1 MSSWAL
7 GSICC
12 FDLAVQRHD
21 VAHRRQPITTT
32 AAIAGVKRHAAE
44 LTMGRLSLGPATPS
58 DLRFIME
65 TERLPGFDKMVGRW
79 TADQHK
85 AAYSNPSYAYLIGT
99 EIGGEAFGF
108 AIIRDLDDPHGN
120 VCLKRIAIAS
130 PGRGY
135 GTPFLGMVLDWVFRE
150 ATAYRVW
157 LDVLADND
165 RARHVYMR
173 GGFTE
178 EGLLRRAYKLPDESR
193 IDLILMSILRPEW
206 LKQRLTRSAE

>member
-1 MSSWAL
+1 
-7 GSICC
+7 
-12 FDLAVQRHD
+12 
-21 VAHRRQPITTT
+21 
-32 AAIAGVKRHAAE
+32 
-44 LTMGRLSLGPATPS
+44 MGRLSLGRATPG
-58 DLRFIME
+58 DLPFIME
-65 TERLPGFDKMVGRW
+65 TERLPGYDKMVGRW

-85 AAYSNPSYAYLIGT
+85 AAYCKPSYAYLIGT

-135 GTPFLGMVLDWVFRE
+135 GTPFLGMVLDWVFGE
-150 ATAYRVW
+150 ATAYRIW

-173 GGFTE
+173 SGFIE

-193 IDLILMSILRPEW
+193 IDLILMSILRA
-206 LKQRLTRSAE
+206 RMAEEAIDALSGTIGSDLNLGLVARRALGTSGQTT

>member
-1 MSSWAL
+1 M
-7 GSICC
+7 
-12 FDLAVQRHD
+12 
-21 VAHRRQPITTT
+21 
-32 AAIAGVKRHAAE
+32 
-44 LTMGRLSLGPATPS
+44 
-58 DLRFIME
+58 
-65 TERLPGFDKMVGRW
+65 
-79 TADQHK
+79 
-85 AAYSNPSYAYLIGT
+85 
-99 EIGGEAFGF
+99 AFGF

-206 LKQRLTRSAE
+206 LKQRLTRSVE

>member
-1 MSSWAL
+1 MPE
-7 GSICC
+7 
-12 FDLAVQRHD
+12 
-21 VAHRRQPITTT
+21 AHR
-32 AAIAGVKRHAAE
+32 
-44 LTMGRLSLGPATPS
+44 
-58 DLRFIME
+58 
-65 TERLPGFDKMVGRW
+65 
-79 TADQHK
+79 
-85 AAYSNPSYAYLIGT
+85 
-99 EIGGEAFGF
+99 
-108 AIIRDLDDPHGN
+108 
-120 VCLKRIAIAS
+120 IAS

-193 IDLILMSILRPEW
+193 IDLILMSILRPE
-206 LKQRLTRSAE
+206 

>member
-1 MSSWAL
+1 MPDLSSWAL

-12 FDLAVQRHD
+12 FDSPSNQRRD

-32 AAIAGVKRHAAE
+32 AAIAGVKRDAAE
-44 LTMGRLSLGPATPS
+44 LTMGRLSLGRATPS
-58 DLRFIME
+58 DLPFIME

-85 AAYSNPSYAYLIGT
+85 AAYSKPSYAYLLGT

-157 LDVLADND
+157 LVVCTIQRIHESVRICDTGPLLGGSGDGSRGMCGCQHCGARAVGGD
-165 RARHVYMR
+165 R
-173 GGFTE
+173 G
-178 EGLLRRAYKLPDESR
+178 
-193 IDLILMSILRPEW
+193 
-206 LKQRLTRSAE
+206 

>member
-1 MSSWAL
+1 
-7 GSICC
+7 
-12 FDLAVQRHD
+12 
-21 VAHRRQPITTT
+21 
-32 AAIAGVKRHAAE
+32 
-44 LTMGRLSLGPATPS
+44 
-58 DLRFIME
+58 ME
-65 TERLPGFDKMVGRW
+65 TERLPGFDKVVGRW

-85 AAYSNPSYAYLIGT
+85 AAYSKPSYAYLIGT
-99 EIGGEAFGF
+99 EIGGDAFGF

-173 GGFTE
+173 GGFIE

-206 LKQRLTRSAE
+206 LKQRLTRSTE

>member
-1 MSSWAL
+1 MSLGGGRICGARAL

-12 FDLAVQRHD
+12 FDSPSNQRRD
-21 VAHRRQPITTT
+21 IAHRRQPITTT
-32 AAIAGVKRHAAE
+32 AAIAGVKRDAAE
-44 LTMGRLSLGPATPS
+44 LTMGRLSLGRATPS
-58 DLRFIME
+58 DLPFIME

-85 AAYSNPSYAYLIGT
+85 AAYSKPSYAYLIGT
-99 EIGGEAFGF
+99 EIGG
-108 AIIRDLDDPHGN
+108 
-120 VCLKRIAIAS
+120 
-130 PGRGY
+130 
-135 GTPFLGMVLDWVFRE
+135 E

-173 GGFTE
+173 GGFIE